1 MNHAVISAGS
11 NTADNKVQIN
21 EAIKWLKSTLLNV
34 KVSRV
39 YSTRPLSNKGNDY
52 ANAVISGNCDDDYET
67 INASLKRHE
76 AECGRDEACKMS
88 GNVPIDLDIVVWN
101 GKVMREKDYNQ
112 DFFKIGW
119 EEICK

>member
-34 KVSRV
+34 KASRV

-52 ANAVISGNCDDDYET
+52 ANAVISGDCDDDFRD
-67 INASLKRHE
+67 NKRL
-76 AECGRDEACKMS
+76 AEKARGR
-88 GNVPIDLDIVVWN
+88 VWT
-101 GKVMREKDYNQ
+101 
-112 DFFKIGW
+112 
-119 EEICK
+119 

>member
-1 MNHAVISAGS
+1 MKA
-11 NTADNKVQIN
+11 
-21 EAIKWLKSTLLNV
+21 
-34 KVSRV
+34 SRV
-39 YSTRPLSNKGNDY
+39 YSTRPLNNKGNDY
-52 ANAVISGNCDDDYET
+52 ANAVISGDCDDNYET